1 MQKTQIANSSSTL
14 LKLAFLT
21 FIAMFTAGCSPT
33 SMALS
38 GGTAV
43 GIAAAREGGL
53 KASITDA
60 AIRVQIHNL
69 WFKHSIDMYR
79 KLDMTV
85 REGRVLITGTVP
97 DPDMRVDAVRL
108 AWQADGVREVINEI
122 NVDNGNGITGFVKDG
137 LITGALKTKLIFD
150 RDVQSINYSID
161 TVEKTVYLMGVAQ
174 NEYEL
179 NKVIDHARNIP
190 GVENVVSYV
199 RMRGEMPPVLE
210 PLPEKSAAYDVPASP
225 IAKPVEKQE
234 LSLE

>member
-1 MQKTQIANSSSTL
+1 MLKMPKNSNNIFKIMSL
-14 LKLAFLT
+14 L
-21 FIAMFTAGCSPT
+21 FISVFISGCTPT

-38 GGTAV
+38 GGAAL
-43 GIAAAREGGL
+43 GIAAAREGGI
-53 KASITDA
+53 KASVTDA
-60 AIRVQIHNL
+60 TIRVQIHNL

-97 DPDMRVDAVRL
+97 NPDMRVDAIRL

-122 NVDNGNGITGFVKDG
+122 NVDNGEGIAGFVKDG
-137 LITGALKTKLIFD
+137 LITGTLKTKLIFD
-150 RDVQSINYSID
+150 RDIQSINYSID

-179 NKVIDHARNIP
+179 NKTIEHARNIP

-225 IAKPVEKQE
+225 IVKPVEKQE